1 MIDHTNWKMSSKDP
15 DIDAA
20 HTKDSTGHGLIDE
33 KKVVSEKRYI
43 IPSRES
49 IRMMAE
55 AEGVTNLTDDG
66 ALILSEDLSYRLR
79 EIVQNS
85 LEYMKHAKRRRLTT
99 EDINDALRTS
109 DMQPIL
115 GHGSPEPVTF
125 KQVKDADIHF
135 IEDVD
140 LSVANIASNSY
151 KPKETGELGIKSF
164 WYAIE
169 GVSKII
175 PVPAAAGET
184 WKTPSFGQ
192 NKPAIVKKEKK
203 ELSENMLRYYDYMV
217 KAILGADEE
226 AMKFAL
232 SDLKTN
238 SKIVPLLPYFV
249 NFVSNGVKT
258 VSHDI
263 SQLTRLLH
271 TVKALTNNSNL
282 YLEPE
287 PYLGLLVQSV
297 MYCGLEPL
305 AASINPLNDHWVLR
319 DYAARLLGHIVK
331 KWSVHNSAL
340 MQNTLKSLKEVI
352 CDLSKPFCSHYGA
365 VMGLLALGTKAIE
378 NVLLPEL
385 QTYMQHLTNFL
396 EDTSLTN
403 ALLRT
408 DANKVSG
415 AILLAAEYVMKNLL
429 ENIDLQ
435 TPSPNSCCPKQTILS
450 PSFSSD
456 KIEPESSLNLEQIT
470 NVNADILKQRTAKEI
485 YSELY
490 DYFGD
495 MLSSKLPIMELP
507 IMELPIMELQHI
519 YEVKKPEKLV
529 KLYETNLSGEHLWN
543 SMHARF
549 VAEIAREHEEEERL
563 EKEQRRERERLER
576 EQRERELLEKERLKK
591 EQAENA
597 EKQQKRYE
605 NEKFWQPVQTEYE
618 AEDSDN
624 ANDVDNMES
633 SDNTNSEE
641 DDEDESE
648 EEEMEEEEEE
658 DEEEEDEEEEDEEEE
673 EEEEEE
679 SDDDTDSDKETLAV
693 ARTVTN
699 PEAGIKLVITKI
711 PQKVH
716 IHKGEKDSKGKSE
729 TSQRTDRHKE
739 CKVSKKKK
747 QNERSNKYDS
757 RMYCKEDESSANGRK
772 LTIRLR
778 RSENPQNPKTNS
790 R

>member
-1 MIDHTNWKMSSKDP
+1 MSSKVKDP
-15 DIDAA
+15 DIDG
-20 HTKDSTGHGLIDE
+20 HTKDSTGHGPLM
-33 KKVVSEKRYI
+33 KKK
-43 IPSRES
+43 
-49 IRMMAE
+49 MMAE

-85 LEYMKHAKRRRLTT
+85 IEYMKHAKRRRLTT
-99 EDINDALRTS
+99 DDINDALRTS

-135 IEDVD
+135 VEDLD
-140 LSVANIASNSY
+140 LNVANIAFNSY
-151 KPKETGELGIKSF
+151 KPKETVELGIKSF

-169 GVSKII
+169 GVSKIS
-175 PVPAAAGET
+175 PVQNAAG
-184 WKTPSFGQ
+184 
-192 NKPAIVKKEKK
+192 KPVIVKKEKK
-203 ELSENMLRYYDYMV
+203 ELSDNMLCYYDYMV

-340 MQNTLKSLKEVI
+340 MQDTLKSLKEVI
-352 CDLSKPFCSHYGA
+352 CDLSRPFCSHYGA

-378 NVLLPEL
+378 DVLLPQL
-385 QTYMQHLTNFL
+385 QVYMPHLNNFM
-396 EDTSLTN
+396 EDTSLNN

-408 DANKVSG
+408 DANKVYG

-429 ENIDLQ
+429 QHLDLQ
-435 TPSPNSCCPKQTILS
+435 TPYPNGCPKSTILLPD
-450 PSFSSD
+450 PSSF
-456 KIEPESSLNLEQIT
+456 Q
-470 NVNADILKQRTAKEI
+470 
-485 YSELY
+485 
-490 DYFGD
+490 
-495 MLSSKLPIMELP
+495 
-507 IMELPIMELQHI
+507 
-519 YEVKKPEKLV
+519 LV
-529 KLYETNLSGEHLWN
+529 KVEPGASEHLWH
-543 SMHARF
+543 SMQERF
-549 VAEIAREHEEEERL
+549 VAEIRKEHEEQERL
-563 EKEQRRERERLER
+563 EEERRRERERLEQEQRERERLER
-576 EQRERELLEKERLKK
+576 EQQKKAKAEKM
-591 EQAENA
+591 
-597 EKQQKRYE
+597 EKQQKKYHQRHP
-605 NEKFWQPVQTEYE
+605 EKFWQPVPTEDE

-624 ANDVDNMES
+624 ANDN
-633 SDNTNSEE
+633 
-641 DDEDESE
+641 
-648 EEEMEEEEEE
+648 
-658 DEEEEDEEEEDEEEE
+658 
-673 EEEEEE
+673 
-679 SDDDTDSDKETLAV
+679 
-693 ARTVTN
+693 
-699 PEAGIKLVITKI
+699 I
-711 PQKVH
+711 
-716 IHKGEKDSKGKSE
+716 
-729 TSQRTDRHKE
+729 DRMQN
-739 CKVSKKKK
+739 KKKYNNGAFFFLPTPYLLNLSAFFFSLFLK
-747 QNERSNKYDS
+747 LL
-757 RMYCKEDESSANGRK
+757 KESFLSF
-772 LTIRLR
+772 
-778 RSENPQNPKTNS
+778 
-790 R
+790 

>member
-1 MIDHTNWKMSSKDP
+1 MSSKVKDP
-15 DIDAA
+15 DIDG
-20 HTKDSTGHGLIDE
+20 HTKDSTGHGPFDE
-33 KKVVSEKRYI
+33 KKVISEKRYI

-85 LEYMKHAKRRRLTT
+85 IEYMKHAKRRRLTT
-99 EDINDALRTS
+99 DDINDALRTS

-135 IEDVD
+135 VEDLD
-140 LSVANIASNSY
+140 LNVANIAFNSY
-151 KPKETGELGIKSF
+151 KPKETVELGIKSF

-169 GVSKII
+169 GVSKIS
-175 PVPAAAGET
+175 PVQNAAGET

-192 NKPAIVKKEKK
+192 SKPVIVKKEKK
-203 ELSENMLRYYDYMV
+203 ELSDNMLCYYDYMV

-340 MQNTLKSLKEVI
+340 MQDTLKSLKEVI
-352 CDLSKPFCSHYGA
+352 CDLSRPFCSHYGA

-378 NVLLPEL
+378 DVLLPQL
-385 QTYMQHLTNFL
+385 QVYMPHLNNFM
-396 EDTSLTN
+396 EDTSLNN

-408 DANKVSG
+408 DANKVYG

-429 ENIDLQ
+429 QHLDLQ
-435 TPSPNSCCPKQTILS
+435 TPYPNGCPKSTILLPD
-450 PSFSSD
+450 PSSFQLV
-456 KIEPESSLNLEQIT
+456 KVEPGASLNFAQMT
-470 NVNADILKQRTAKEI
+470 NIKPDIILRPRTAKDI

-495 MLSSKLPIMELP
+495 MLSSKLPIL
-507 IMELPIMELQHI
+507 ELQHI
-519 YEVKKPEKLV
+519 YRAKKPEKLV
-529 KLYETNLSGEHLWN
+529 KLYETNLSGEHLWH
-543 SMHARF
+543 SMQERF
-549 VAEIAREHEEEERL
+549 VAEIRKEHEEQERL
-563 EKEQRRERERLER
+563 EEERRRERERLEQEQRERERLER
-576 EQRERELLEKERLKK
+576 EQQKKAKAEKM
-591 EQAENA
+591 
-597 EKQQKRYE
+597 EKQQKKYHQRHP
-605 NEKFWQPVQTEYE
+605 EKFWQPVPTEDE

-624 ANDVDNMES
+624 ANDNIDS
-633 SDNTNSEE
+633 SENSNS
-641 DDEDESE
+641 DEDETE
-648 EEEMEEEEEE
+648 EEEMEDE
-658 DEEEEDEEEEDEEEE
+658 DED

-711 PQKVH
+711 PPKVH
-716 IHKGEKDSKGKSE
+716 IHKSDKDSKGKSE
-729 TSQRTDRHKE
+729 SSQRTERHKE
-739 CKVSKKKK
+739 SKLSKKKK
-747 QNERSNKYDS
+747 QSQRSNSNKYNS
-757 RMYCKEDESSANGRK
+757 RMYCKEEESSSNGRK